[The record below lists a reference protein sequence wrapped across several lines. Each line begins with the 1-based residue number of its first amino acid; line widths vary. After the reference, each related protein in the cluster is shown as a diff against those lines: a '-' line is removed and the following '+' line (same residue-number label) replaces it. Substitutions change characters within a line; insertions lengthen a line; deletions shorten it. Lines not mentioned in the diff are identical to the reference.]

1 MRLRRV
7 SILPEAQRDLLDLYQ
22 QIAEVAGEHIA
33 LDYAERIKQFCEKLD
48 LASERGHRR
57 DDIVPGLRILGY
69 RGRVTI
75 AFTVEDNFVLIH
87 RIFYGG
93 RDWEAELSDE

>member
-1 MRLRRV
+1 MI
-7 SILPEAQRDLLDLYQ
+7 SY
-22 QIAEVAGEHIA
+22 
-33 LDYAERIKQFCEKLD
+33 
-48 LASERGHRR
+48 
-57 DDIVPGLRILGY
+57 PGLRILGY